1 MIVRIHATA
10 DALGRAAADE
20 AAAELATALARGGEA
35 SLVVA
40 TGLSQAATLAALASR
55 QDLAWDRITVFHL
68 DEYVGLTAEH
78 PAAFRRYIHERFLT
92 RLPRP
97 PAAFHAIA
105 AEGDA
110 AAECRRL
117 AAVVPRGPFDVVLA
131 VIGEN
136 AHLAFN
142 DPPADFTA
150 ATPYLVVA
158 LDEACRRQQVGEGWF
173 PSLADVPTRAVP
185 ISLPPMALISL
196 PCRKRRMIGCL
207 PSWARSRPSPTPW
220 ITTPSSGVTGRKPPK
235 SSARCSRLTTRAS
248 TSSTAR
254 AQIAVI
260 PRAISPPLMR
270 SWPRKK
276 PPAKSLCR
284 SL

>member
-10 DALGRAAADE
+10 DALGRAAADQ

-92 RLPRP
+92 RLPRH

-110 AAECRRL
+110 AAE
-117 AAVVPRGPFDVVLA
+117 
-131 VIGEN
+131 
-136 AHLAFN
+136 
-142 DPPADFTA
+142 
-150 ATPYLVVA
+150 
-158 LDEACRRQQVGEGWF
+158 
-173 PSLADVPTRAVP
+173 
-185 ISLPPMALISL
+185 
-196 PCRKRRMIGCL
+196 
-207 PSWARSRPSPTPW
+207 
-220 ITTPSSGVTGRKPPK
+220 
-235 SSARCSRLTTRAS
+235 
-248 TSSTAR
+248 
-254 AQIAVI
+254 
-260 PRAISPPLMR
+260 
-270 SWPRKK
+270 
-276 PPAKSLCR
+276 
-284 SL
+284 